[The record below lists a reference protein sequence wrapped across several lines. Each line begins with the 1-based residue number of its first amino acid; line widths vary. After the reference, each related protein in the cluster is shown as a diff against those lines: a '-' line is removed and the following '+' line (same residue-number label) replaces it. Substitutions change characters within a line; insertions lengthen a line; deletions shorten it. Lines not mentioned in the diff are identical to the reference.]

1 MEDLGNLVYD
11 ILESQIRT
19 EIDEGIQGMGIKT
32 HDVSISADMGLNIK
46 IILVS
51 EEVEDKN
58 IG

>member
-1 MEDLGNLVYD
+1 MGNLVYD